1 MNERYP
7 AAPRTFGLREAHW
20 QTIER
25 LSPSAPSRFTAID
38 LWWEE
43 CEVAVDECKLWR
55 AAGGG
60 LWDNRRFPR

>member
-43 CEVAVDECKLWR
+43 CERAVHVEEGTLVAELLDHS
-55 AAGGG
+55 
-60 LWDNRRFPR
+60 RRRVA